1 MPPQEQYHA
10 KMIVDQSTILEPSKM
25 SKRDND
31 YYARQL
37 QRKHPQIWHD
47 FQTGVHKTMA
57 EARRAA
63 GLGGE
68 RSRLHELKNAWSK
81 ATDEQRDEF
90 LAFLDAQGITLPRK
104 TPAPAPVPT
113 VSALTPAPT
122 SKPTSSAGSSTSA
135 STAGVGFT
143 FARDGY
149 LTPEAKDRINQ
160 IIDQR
165 GLRGRY
171 GAPKTGVIMKELNPA
186 FSSLD
191 ASLGSALS
199 SGTSLKKSLIN
210 ALEA

>member
-1 MPPQEQYHA
+1 M
-10 KMIVDQSTILEPSKM
+10 
-25 SKRDND
+25 
-31 YYARQL
+31 
-37 QRKHPQIWHD
+37 
-47 FQTGVHKTMA
+47 TGS
-57 EARRAA
+57 
-63 GLGGE
+63 G
-68 RSRLHELKNAWSK
+68 K

-90 LAFLDAQGITLPRK
+90 LAFLDAEGITLPRP
-104 TPAPAPVPT
+104 TPAPAPVPS
-113 VSALTPAPT
+113 VSSVPVPTPAPT
-122 SKPTSSAGSSTSA
+122 SKPTSSAGTSTSA

-186 FSSLD
+186 FSPLD

-210 ALEA
+210 ALEAWVDAHQSS